1 MYAFLPGELML
12 CVAKQMSKTIKKLE
26 KENFSLKKKCE
37 KSDVTIIELLDE
49 RASLKKQAETSK
61 NQKEKLEALCRSL
74 QAERKSAIAGTLPS
88 QASLQVIC

>member
-1 MYAFLPGELML
+1 MYAFLPSELML

-49 RASLKKQAETSK
+49 VCFAS
-61 NQKEKLEALCRSL
+61 
-74 QAERKSAIAGTLPS
+74 IPS
-88 QASLQVIC
+88 ELLFVVAFP